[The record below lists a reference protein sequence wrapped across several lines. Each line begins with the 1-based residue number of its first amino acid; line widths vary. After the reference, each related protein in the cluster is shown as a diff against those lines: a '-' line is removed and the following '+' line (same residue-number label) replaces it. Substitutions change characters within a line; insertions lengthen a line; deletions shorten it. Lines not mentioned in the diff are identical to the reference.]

1 MSSGRTSLKKLLEE
15 NDYLGSGNEEV
26 VNLPLSVIRPNP
38 YQPRYV
44 FDDDRINELAK
55 SIKEH
60 GVFTP
65 IIVKKN
71 GTDYVIISG
80 ERRYKACEKLG
91 LETIP
96 AIVRAYEK
104 SKMIEIALVENLQRE
119 DLTPIEEAKAYVL
132 LMKELSYNQTEL
144 AKHVGKSRSYVT
156 NMLGLLNLPS
166 TVLKYVDG
174 NKISMGH
181 ARALSKLNDEKKVLL
196 IAKRIIAEGLSVRD
210 VEAICAGER
219 KKSPVKRKQNKR
231 LKEYNNYEKAFN
243 LIYKGSKLK
252 VFDSKIT
259 ITLEDS
265 KNIHEILDKLIK
277 K

>member
-1 MSSGRTSLKKLLEE
+1 MSNRTSLKKLLEE

-26 VNLPLSVIRPNP
+26 VNLPLDVIRPNP
-38 YQPRYV
+38 FQPRYV
-44 FDDDRINELAK
+44 FDEDRINELAK

-71 GTDYVIISG
+71 GNDYVIISG

-181 ARALSKLNDEKKVLL
+181 ARALSKLNDEKKIMA
-196 IAKRIIAEGLSVRD
+196 IAKRIINEGLSVRD

-219 KKSPVKRKQNKR
+219 KKSPVKRKTNKR
-231 LKEYNNYEKAFN
+231 LREYNNYEKAFN

-259 ITLEDS
+259 ISMEDS
-265 KNIHEILDKLIK
+265 KSIQEILDKLIK